1 MTDSPTSALLAI
13 LDQYQPASLLCISR
27 EPIPA
32 VSAFCT
38 EHASC
43 KVTSTDQV
51 PLPAELANRRYDLA
65 IVADQLE
72 TLAMRVGVEL
82 LAGLRNLSVSRMAV
96 LVDLQQ
102 AAGWQENDFYGL
114 AMQRHARFDKDER
127 SLTLFTYDLAEYK
140 NVPDWLNSKYWANP
154 DMFDKYWW

>member
-1 MTDSPTSALLAI
+1 MSDSPTSALLAI
-13 LDQYQPASLLCISR
+13 LDHHQPASLLCISR
-27 EPIPA
+27 QPIPA
-32 VSAFCT
+32 VSAFCAA
-38 EHASC
+38 HAGC
-43 KVTSTDQV
+43 ELTRTDQV
-51 PLPAELANRRYDLA
+51 PLTAELTSRRYDLA

-72 TLAMRVGVEL
+72 ALAMRTGVEL

-102 AAGWQENDFYGL
+102 AEGWQENDFFGL
-114 AMQRHARFDKDER
+114 AMQRHARFNKDDR
-127 SLTLFTYDLAEYK
+127 SLTLFTYDLADYK

>member
-1 MTDSPTSALLAI
+1 MSDSPTSALLAI
-13 LDQYQPASLLCISR
+13 LDQHQPASLLCISR

-32 VSAFCT
+32 VSAFSAAHAGCT
-38 EHASC
+38 
-43 KVTSTDQV
+43 VTCTDQV
-51 PLPAELANRRYDLA
+51 PLPAELSSRRYDLA

-72 TLAMRVGVEL
+72 ALAMRTGVEL

-102 AAGWQENDFYGL
+102 AEGWQENDFFGL
-114 AMQRHARFDKDER
+114 AMQRHARFSKDDR
-127 SLTLFTYDLAEYK
+127 SLTLFTYDLADYK

-154 DMFDKYWW
+154 EMFDKYWW